1 MLGGREAERRAWHE
15 LGASQILPVQTLASA
30 NLHNRAS
37 MGKGGAEAL
46 SGTALKRHNNACLLA
61 YENRYGITTKAKR
74 RSQAVLK
81 KHGRGLK
88 SGGQRWN
95 CRGQRKTYTSTSE
108 ASRLEAE
115 YEAPAVPAS
124 VKLKLGS
131 RPVDFKSLE
140 DTAKRQISFEDSTQR
155 QRGVRVQ
162 GDFLV
167 CVRARS
173 GRKANDIFWKYLV
186 LPKVRQHVLQH
197 QPKYAAALELARV
210 WKIDKNGKRNL
221 CWESPSVVSEWDETV
236 QKLVPDHTEVK
247 LTGMLQ
253 GLSDYYLHSFEEWD
267 LNQDIKCAKHL
278 IRNGV
283 WDPQP

>member
-1 MLGGREAERRAWHE
+1 
-15 LGASQILPVQTLASA
+15 
-30 NLHNRAS
+30 

-61 YENRYGITTKAKR
+61 YERRHGITVKARR

-81 KHGRGLK
+81 KHGRGPK
-88 SGGQRWN
+88 SGGQRFN
-95 CRGQRKTYTSTSE
+95 VRGQRKTYASASE

-155 QRGVRVQ
+155 QRGVRVR

-167 CVRARS
+167 CVRAPS
-173 GRKANDIFWKYLV
+173 GRMTGDVFWKYLV
-186 LPKVRQHVLQH
+186 LPKVRQHVLEH
-197 QPKYAAALELARV
+197 QPKYAGALGKARV
-210 WKIDKNGKRNL
+210 WKINKDGYRFL
-221 CWESPSVVSEWDETV
+221 CWESPSIVSEWDETV
-236 QKLVPDHTEVK
+236 QKLVPDHTEIK
-247 LTGMLQ
+247 LTGKLQ

-283 WDPQP
+283 WDPRP